1 MNIVY
6 SSSEFYFKP
15 TLVSTYSL
23 LKNSNCK
30 HEIYLLSSQI
40 SKKNKSL
47 FCNLVTSMGSIAHVL
62 EIDHILEK
70 KAVEFNLPLM
80 RNNYSTYTRLFL
92 SEILDIE
99 SALLID
105 SDTLILGEI
114 ENIKSELN
122 NTSAIFAARDYV
134 ISNKY
139 SRHEDPNLSNK
150 NYFNMGIIYIN
161 LMKWREYKLTAHIKQ
176 NFDKEYNLKIAD
188 QTIVN
193 KYLHN
198 YISEIN
204 IKFNWYTYFRYDF
217 DYDFYLSQH
226 NQTSFISKVDFK
238 HAKDYPVVIH
248 YIGTWFER
256 PWFRKNICLDREIYY
271 KYWDELFSKFDL
283 YPSPSFKFSTLYN
296 YISIWI
302 FKFLG
307 LKTYY
312 NFRYIIIQKIKR
324 FL

>member
-23 LKNSNCK
+23 LKNSNGK
-30 HEIYLLSSQI
+30 HEIYLLSSKI
-40 SKKNKSL
+40 SEKNKSL
-47 FCNLVTSMGSIAHVL
+47 FCNLVSSMGSIAHVL
-62 EIDHILEK
+62 EIDHILEQ
-70 KAVEFNLPLM
+70 KAIEFNLPLM
-80 RNNYSTYTRLFL
+80 RNNYSTYSRLFL
-92 SEILDIE
+92 SEILEIE

-105 SDTLILGEI
+105 SDTLIVGEI

-122 NTSAIFAARDYV
+122 KTSAIFAARDYV

-139 SRHEDPNLSNK
+139 SKHEDADLSNK
-150 NYFNMGIIYIN
+150 KYFNMGVIYIN
-161 LMKWREYKLTAHIKQ
+161 LSKWREYQLTLNIKN
-176 NFDKEYNLKIAD
+176 NFNKEHKLKIAD

-204 IKFNWYTYFRYDF
+204 IKFNWYTYFRYNF
-217 DYDFYLSQH
+217 DYKFYLSQN
-226 NQTSFISKVDFK
+226 NQTPFISEVDFK
-238 HAKDYPVVIH
+238 HAKDHPIVIH

-256 PWFRKNICLDREIYY
+256 PWFKKNICPDREIYY
-271 KYWDELFSKFDL
+271 KYWNELFSKDNL
-283 YPSPSFKFSTLYN
+283 YESPSLNFSTLYN
-296 YISIWI
+296 YISISV
-302 FKFLG
+302 FRFLG

-312 NFRYIIIQKIKR
+312 NFRYKLIQKIKR